1 MGNGN
6 ITKIANGHMQETAK
20 QEYTSFAKTIQS
32 NAAQKVTENSK
43 DGIVYGEPQQ
53 MKYTTVDGI
62 DIIAGVFFDGT
73 LNNMTNT
80 KNHDTGKNEGSYGND
95 LSNVA
100 RLLAYYKESDKIIKT
115 YTEGIGTTNLDSDDT
130 TGSGFGAGRTGI
142 PKKVLKGCQQL
153 ADRVIAKATKKKV
166 NTLTIDVFGFS
177 RGAAAARNFI
187 YEVTQSDYPSYQ
199 AGTGVRYDIHG
210 QVTTLERL
218 PKGGELGKLLL
229 NKGVKVTNIII
240 RFVGLFDTV
249 SSFNKS
255 GFAISPDFS
264 NDVGELHLDRLF
276 KAEKVIHFT
285 AENEHRKYFALTRI
299 QSAGKKGIEKE
310 LPGVHSDIGGSYP
323 DETEYVDEILNGG
336 SAVLEAEKNRLI
348 AEGWYLEEQL
358 ELHSVRRKLSG
369 TRALKKNYSY
379 IPLHFM
385 SEFGL
390 KEPVPLPFDQVGVE
404 GEYKLTY
411 PLLDGVKKKL
421 HGYVFG
427 KELPYKFMYYKQ
439 LIADYNAKKISAFDY
454 NTALTE
460 QKNLRLLRNQ
470 FLHWSANYDGIGGPF
485 QPNMENN
492 VRKRIPYE
500 G

>member
-6 ITKIANGHMQETAK
+6 ITKIANGHMQEVAK
-20 QEYTSFAKTIQS
+20 QEHTSFAKTIQS
-32 NAAQKVTENSK
+32 NAAQKVKENSK
-43 DGIVYGEPQQ
+43 DGIVYGEPKQ

-80 KNHDTGKNEGSYGND
+80 KNHDTGKNKGSYGND

-115 YTEGIGTTNLDSDDT
+115 YTEGMGTTNLDSDDT
-130 TGSGFGAGRTGI
+130 TGSGFGAGKTGI

-153 ADRVIAKATKKKV
+153 ADRVVAKATKKKV

-187 YEVTQSDYPSYQ
+187 YEVTQSEYTSYQ
-199 AGTGVRYDIHG
+199 AGTGVRYDMHR
-210 QVTTLERL
+210 QVTTLEKL

-229 NKGVKVTNIII
+229 AKGVKVTDIII

-255 GFAISPDFS
+255 GFVISPDFS
-264 NDVGELHLDRLF
+264 NDVQELHLDRLF
-276 KAEKVIHFT
+276 KAQKVIHFT

-299 QSAGKKGIEKE
+299 QSAGNKGIERE

-323 DETEYVDEILNGG
+323 DETEYVDEIMNGG
-336 SAVLEAEKNRLI
+336 SDVLEKEKSRLI
-348 AEGWYLEEQL
+348 AEGWYSEGQL
-358 ELHSVRRKLSG
+358 ELHSVLRKLSG
-369 TRALKKNYSY
+369 TRVLKKNYSY

-390 KEPVPLPFDQVGVE
+390 KEPVPLPFDQAGVE

-411 PLLDGVKKKL
+411 TMLHGVKKKL

-427 KELPYKFMYYKQ
+427 KEPPYKFIYYKQ
-439 LIADYNAKKISAFDY
+439 LMANYNAKKISAFDY
-454 NTALTE
+454 NKAVAE
-460 QKNLRLLRNQ
+460 QKDLRLLRNK
-470 FLHWSANYDGIGGPF
+470 FLHWSADYDGIGDPF
-485 QPNMENN
+485 QPNIENG